1 MDTKG
6 YYNKDRSVITPSQR
20 GSSDIKTSLSYDNL
34 QLINQQK
41 NITTGHS
48 INYIEDYSI
57 GSYIQPL
64 CANQF
69 YTPSYE
75 NTQVEK
81 QWSYTDNYWTTPE
94 FKIELAAKKAQAFE
108 FYIPSFDTHL
118 RSIRSWKDGT
128 FNSIPLTYDIVDENG
143 HSIFLTLNNIIQYY
157 IYTNHCIVVFYNE
170 KETTISLKV
179 HIKTSLYTNYKTAEG
194 HINYYIFPVNR
205 NFSTQSKDQNI
216 YSYIINADG
225 IITDIAPIDISC
237 SFIENTNYRI
247 QNAIENVTNTYDFVQ
262 NPLKPFNPNFHL
274 NNIFKINQ

>member
-48 INYIEDYSI
+48 ISYTEDYSI

-64 CANQF
+64 CVNQS
-69 YTPSYE
+69 YTPSYD
-75 NTQVEK
+75 N
-81 QWSYTDNYWTTPE
+81 QWNYQKSYWTAPE
-94 FKIELAAKKAQAFE
+94 FEIALTAKQVQAFE

-128 FNSIPLTYDIVDENG
+128 FNSIPLTYDIVDESG

-170 KETTISLKV
+170 TRTTMKLKV
-179 HIKTSLYTNYKTAEG
+179 RIKSSLYNNYKAAEG
-194 HINYYIFPVNR
+194 HINCYIFPVSR
-205 NFSTQSKDQNI
+205 NFSTASQDKNI
-216 YSYIINADG
+216 YSYTINANG
-225 IITDIAPIDISC
+225 IITDIAPIDTSC

-247 QNAIENVTNTYDFVQ
+247 QNATENITYNFNL
-262 NPLKPFNPNFHL
+262 NPLRPFNPNFPL
-274 NNIFKINQ
+274 NNKFNIHR